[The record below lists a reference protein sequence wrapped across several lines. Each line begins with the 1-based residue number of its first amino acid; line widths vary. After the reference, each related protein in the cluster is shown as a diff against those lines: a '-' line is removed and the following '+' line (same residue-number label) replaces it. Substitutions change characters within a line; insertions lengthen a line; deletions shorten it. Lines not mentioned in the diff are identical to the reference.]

1 MVDITVKVDI
11 PVQFKDE
18 FELALAKVTDEFVE
32 KIRAETL
39 LSLVNSKEEK
49 ELTEWSVELGRK
61 AKKGRFKRILEELT
75 PEERKKLLESMPQDK
90 RKEYE

>member
-1 MVDITVKVDI
+1 MEDIVVKVDI
-11 PVQFKDE
+11 PVQFRKE

-39 LSLVNSKEEK
+39 LTLINSKEEK

-61 AKKGRFKRILEELT
+61 AKKDSFKRLLSELS
-75 PEERKKLLESMPQDK
+75 PEKRKELLNAMSPEK